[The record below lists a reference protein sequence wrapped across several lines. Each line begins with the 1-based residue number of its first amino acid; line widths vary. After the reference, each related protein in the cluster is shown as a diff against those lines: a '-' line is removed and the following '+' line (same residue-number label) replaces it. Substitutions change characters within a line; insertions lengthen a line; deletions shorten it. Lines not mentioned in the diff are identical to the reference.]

1 MGNTKTKLEE
11 PRFRKIYTPSQE
23 ITRAK
28 LILHNIKN
36 CSIIF
41 TEEDKL
47 NIRNW
52 ACNVLDMDEV
62 DIQYNISEMLAAQP
76 EEIDDFVEGSVFYT
90 RVLNKKTN
98 NSYFF

>member
-1 MGNTKTKLEE
+1 MGNTKTKLEV
-11 PRFRKIYTPSQE
+11 PSFRKIYTPSQE

-36 CSIIF
+36 CSIVF
-41 TEEDKL
+41 TEEDQQ

-52 ACNVLDMDEV
+52 VDNNLDMDEV

-76 EEIDDFVEGSVFYT
+76 EVIDDFLEGSVFYT
-90 RVLNKKTN
+90 RVKSK
-98 NSYFF
+98 